1 MDLNFDPDELAFRE
15 EVRRFLATHLPDDIR
30 DRVRRGDDSCVARD
44 IPRWQRI
51 LHERAW
57 GAPAWP
63 VEFGGTGWDKTHQY
77 IFETECALADA
88 PVQLAFG
95 VKMVA
100 PVLMRYGSAAQQQRF
115 LPRILDGSEWW
126 CQGYSEPGAGSDLA
140 SLKTRAQRDGA
151 HYVVNGQKAWN
162 TLGQFADWIFC
173 LVRTA
178 PGGKP
183 QQGISFLLIDMKTSG
198 ITVRPTRLLD
208 GSCEVNEIWF
218 DNVRVPAGNL
228 VGEENQGWTYAKF
241 LLGHERTNIAGVGAS
256 KRELIRLKGAAREL
270 RRAGQPLIE
279 DPVFAAKIA
288 QVEIELMALEIT
300 NLRVIFAEARQQAP
314 GPEASMLKIRGTEI
328 MQRISELQVEA
339 LGPQALEVRALEA
352 RSLEACSSSA
362 GDGGDPSS
370 VAYSPAAEIAARATA
385 AYLNLRKV
393 SIYGGSNEIQRNII
407 AQMILRV

>member
-1 MDLNFDPDELAFRE
+1 MDLNFSQDELAFRE
-15 EVRRFLATHLPDDIR
+15 EVRQFLATRLPDDIR
-30 DRVRRGDDSCVARD
+30 DRVRRGDDRCVASD
-44 IPRWQRI
+44 IPRWQKL
-51 LHERAW
+51 LHDRGW

-63 VEFGGTGWDKTHQY
+63 VEFGGTGWDKTRQY
-77 IFETECALADA
+77 LFETECALADA

-100 PVLMRYGSAAQQQRF
+100 PVLMRYGSTEQQQRF
-115 LPRILDGSEWW
+115 LPRILDGSDWW
-126 CQGYSEPGAGSDLA
+126 CQGYSEPGSGSDLA
-140 SLKTRAQRDGA
+140 SLKTRAQRDGD
-151 HYVVNGQKAWN
+151 HYVVDGQKAWN
-162 TLGQFADWIFC
+162 TLGQHADWIFC

-178 PGGKP
+178 TGGKP
-183 QQGISFLLIDMKTSG
+183 QQGISFLLIDMKTPG

-218 DNVRVPAGNL
+218 DNVRVPAEHL
-228 VGEENQGWTYAKF
+228 VGAENQGWTYAKF

-256 KRELIRLKGAAREL
+256 KREMIRLKGAAREL
-270 RRAGQPLIE
+270 QRRGRPLIE
-279 DPVFAAKIA
+279 DPVFAARIA

-300 NLRVIFAEARQQAP
+300 NLRVIFAEAQHQAP

-339 LGPQALEVRALEA
+339 LGARALEFGDAGIAETGDAGAQA
-352 RSLEACSSSA
+352 RHA
-362 GDGGDPSS
+362 D
-370 VAYSPAAEIAARATA
+370 EIAARATS